1 METREFCCLCYD
13 NNGNT
18 ITDGLKNLQISYNI
32 LNLQEAVTQGGTIL
46 ATYGWFADG
55 SKWSVENTQGNGYRY
70 IGSLIYNTGSGGET
84 TGSAEFSQRKLI
96 LYKSVMKNLNMTNE
110 MKLKKNYRH

>member
-1 METREFCCLCYD
+1 MGTREFCCLCYD

-18 ITDGLKNLQISYNI
+18 IT
-32 LNLQEAVTQGGTIL
+32 
-46 ATYGWFADG
+46 DG

-70 IGSLIYNTGSGGET
+70 IGSLIYNTGSGGEIIE
-84 TGSAEFSQRKLI
+84 SAEFSQGKLI